1 MTKAEFVD
9 KLAAKSG
16 LTKKDAASVVD
27 AFVEVITES
36 LKKGEEVQFTGFGK
50 FSCQTREAREGINP
64 QTKAKIKIPASKV
77 PKFSAGVALKN
88 AVQVIGERKRIQRGR
103 PARPFSFRPANVRS
117 EVRERV

>member
-9 KLAAKSG
+9 RLAAKGG
-16 LTKKDAASVVD
+16 LTKKDAAAVVD
-27 AFVEVITES
+27 SFVEVVTES

-50 FSCQTREAREGINP
+50 FYVQKREAREGINP

-88 AVQVIGERKRIQRGR
+88 AVK
-103 PARPFSFRPANVRS
+103 
-117 EVRERV
+117 